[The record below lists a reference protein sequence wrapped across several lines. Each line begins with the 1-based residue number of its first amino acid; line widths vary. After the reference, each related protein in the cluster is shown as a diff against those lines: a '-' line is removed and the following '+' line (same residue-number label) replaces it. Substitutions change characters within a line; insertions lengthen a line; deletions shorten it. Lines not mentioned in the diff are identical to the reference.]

1 MTRRLLCLLLMIGA
15 LLPHGPTQAAATVSV
30 NITDAKGRPV
40 DDAVAALIPIRGPQ
54 RARPG
59 AGAQIEQK
67 DKQFVPSVTVVQT
80 GTAVQFPNR
89 DTVRH
94 HVYSFSPAKNFEI
107 KLYVGTPAEPVIFDK
122 PGVVV
127 LGCNIHDHMV
137 AWINVVDTPWF
148 AKTVQGG
155 AQIAAVPPGDY
166 ELQVWHPRAPT
177 NRPPMRQRV
186 TVAAGGPALSV
197 QLPY

>member
-1 MTRRLLCLLLMIGA
+1 MIGA
-15 LLPHGPTQAAATVSV
+15 LLHHGQTQAAATVSV
-30 NITDAKGRPV
+30 NVTDAKGRLV
-40 DDAVAALIPIRGPQ
+40 DDAVAALIPVRGTL
-54 RARPG
+54 RARSG
-59 AGAQIEQK
+59 ASAQIEQK
-67 DKQFVPSVTVVQT
+67 DKQFAPSVTVVQT
-80 GTAVQFPNR
+80 GTAIQFPNR

-107 KLYVGTPAEPVIFDK
+107 KLYVGTPAEPVLFDK

-148 AKTVQGG
+148 AKTSQGN

-186 TVAAGGPALSV
+186 TVAAGAPPLSV

>member
-1 MTRRLLCLLLMIGA
+1 MTRRLLCLLLLIGA

-30 NITDAKGRPV
+30 NVTDAKGRPV
-40 DDAVAALIPIRGPQ
+40 DDAVSALIPIRGP
-54 RARPG
+54 
-59 AGAQIEQK
+59 
-67 DKQFVPSVTVVQT
+67 
-80 GTAVQFPNR
+80 
-89 DTVRH
+89 RH

-148 AKTVQGG
+148 AKTAQGS